1 MSYKNLIRGPVIP
14 VPTPF
19 NEDESI
25 DYKGLEN
32 YVNFLSDAGIPAAMT
47 TVGTSRYSLL
57 SWDEIKKTN
66 EALVKGCKNKMQSIV
81 ANPPSGG
88 IQAAIDFGKHAQTIG
103 ADYFLVYFPERY
115 YGEENTFEY
124 FKALNDALDIK
135 ILIHEMPMRNG
146 LGAGQVQYS
155 TPLLERLFAL
165 KNIVGFKEEALDAEY
180 SNKLVE
186 RFSEE
191 ILIIGAGGGMS
202 RYLYRDFERG
212 AKAYLGGIGNFIPQL
227 EVDFYTAII
236 SGNKAK
242 AKEIVE
248 TIELK
253 YFDKV
258 VPLGWHPSLKIA
270 LNVAG
275 LMKPFE
281 RRPMKQFS
289 KAETELMKTI
299 FNEFK
304 WLK

>member
-1 MSYKNLIRGPVIP
+1 MSYKNLIQGPVIP

-19 NEDESI
+19 NKDESI
-25 DYKGLEN
+25 DYAGLEK
-32 YVNFLSDAGIPAAMT
+32 YVSFLADAGIPAAMT
-47 TVGTSRYSLL
+47 TVGTSRYGLL

-66 EALVKGCKNKMQSIV
+66 EALVKGCKGKMQAIV

-88 IQAAIDFGKHAQTIG
+88 IQAAIDFGKHAQSIG
-103 ADYFLVYFPERY
+103 ADYFLVYFPERH
-115 YGEENTFEY
+115 YGEENTYDY
-124 FKALNDALDIK
+124 FKELSNALDIK

-146 LGAGQVQYS
+146 LGGGQVQYS
-155 TPLLERLFAL
+155 IPLLERLFAL
-165 KNIVGFKEEALDAEY
+165 KNMVGFKEEALDAEY

-186 RFSEE
+186 HFSEK

-202 RYLYRDFERG
+202 RYLYRDFDRG
-212 AKAYLGGIGNFIPQL
+212 AKAYLSGIGNFIPKL
-227 EVDFYTAII
+227 ELDFYTAIT

-248 TIELK
+248 SIELK

-270 LNVAG
+270 LNIAG
-275 LMKPFE
+275 LMQPYE

-289 KAETELMKTI
+289 KAETDLMKSI
-299 FNEFK
+299 FTEFK